1 MEVEEEDLPGG
12 TAGKAESQ
20 MPWELGKPL
29 ETSDERFLD
38 AGIRG

>member
-20 MPWELGKPL
+20 MPWELGKA
-29 ETSDERFLD
+29 S
-38 AGIRG
+38 GGQ